1 MRAQKIDFLPR
12 VEGLDAPSGFALI
25 GLLVV
30 RMSELYEYDWSH
42 PVTDPIQSFGM
53 TSYCLLLLLQ
63 PILVLPMIHGLQ
75 GLQVYLSSNSL
86 HERVQSGQVRHVDRK

>member
-30 RMSELYEYDWSH
+30 RMSDLYEYDWSH
-42 PVTDPIQSFGM
+42 PVTDPIQSLGM
-53 TSYCLLLLLQ
+53 TLCRLLLLQ
-63 PILVLPMIHGLQ
+63 PILVLPMIHRLHGM
-75 GLQVYLSSNSL
+75 QVYLSSNSL